1 LFEKQLLLASGQAT
15 QMVNAG
21 KIRNQG
27 VELVLSGV
35 LVQKN
40 FFEWNSNVTFA
51 LNRSKVL
58 ALNEGIEEM
67 NLGSPGMPGFNDA
80 IRLEVGQP
88 IGLVKGFRYD
98 GVWKSSERI
107 LAGAYGVEP
116 GSPKYYD
123 KDNNGII
130 DSKDMVTIAKTLP
143 DFTYSWNNHFRF
155 GNVTLSILMVGVQG
169 NDIVNL
175 GRFMLEGSDDGLS
188 RTLLQRWTPE
198 NENTNIPGHNTLGN
212 QRNSSQWV
220 EDGSYLRVKNMTLG
234 YNLPSNL
241 LKKVGIGALRIYAT
255 GSNLLTLTK
264 YTGYDPEANNASN
277 IANGDTGPFSG
288 FDMGSYPSQ
297 RRYTIG
303 LDITF

>member
-1 LFEKQLLLASGQAT
+1 
-15 QMVNAG
+15 MVNAG

-27 VELVLSGV
+27 VELVLGGV
-35 LVQKN
+35 PVQKK
-40 FFEWNSNVTFA
+40 FFEWNTGVTFA
-51 LNRSKVL
+51 LNRSEVL
-58 ALNEGIEEM
+58 ALNDGRTEM

-98 GVWKSSERI
+98 GVWKSDERI

-130 DSKDMVTIAKTLP
+130 DSRDMVTIARTLP
-143 DFTYSWNNHFRF
+143 DFTYSWNNNFRF
-155 GNVTLSILMVGVQG
+155 RNLTLSVLIVGVQG
-169 NDIVNL
+169 NDMVNL
-175 GRFMLEGSDDGLS
+175 GRFMLEGNSDGLS
-188 RTLLQRWTPE
+188 RNLLHRWTPE
-198 NENTNIPGHNTLGN
+198 NENTDIPGHDEMGN
-212 QRNSSQWV
+212 QRNSSRWV
-220 EDGSYLRVKNMTLG
+220 EDGSFLRVKNVTLG
-234 YNLPSNL
+234 YNIPSKL
-241 LKKVGIGALRIYAT
+241 LKKAGIGALRIYAT
-255 GSNLLTLTK
+255 GANLLTFTR